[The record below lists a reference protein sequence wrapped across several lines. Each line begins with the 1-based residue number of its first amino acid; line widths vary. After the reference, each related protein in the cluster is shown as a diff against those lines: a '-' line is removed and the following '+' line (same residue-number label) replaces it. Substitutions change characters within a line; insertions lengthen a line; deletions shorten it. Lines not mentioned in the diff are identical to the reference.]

1 MNLSKHRN
9 VQYCELDKLS
19 SHVRSHYY
27 MRHEH
32 IFVNGE
38 PRFFEVVKSK
48 KAITDKVPIATAF
61 FILCHAKLTVF
72 RFIHDLT
79 SCINLSAVRLL
90 YMGKFQK
97 Y

>member
-32 IFVNGE
+32 IFVNVH
-38 PRFFEVVKSK
+38 FLDSVIF
-48 KAITDKVPIATAF
+48 
-61 FILCHAKLTVF
+61 
-72 RFIHDLT
+72 
-79 SCINLSAVRLL
+79 INLISQYIV
-90 YMGKFQK
+90 GPSENF
-97 Y
+97 